1 MENKILKMLLEKYS
15 WKKAKFISND
25 NFIDFF
31 KSNNKII
38 TYNDFIEIRDYFQ
51 LKIGVP
57 RSAFKTIETWF
68 KIETDNNG
76 LSHESNGISEKPSQL
91 QRNYKKLEEALK
103 LKKYSRKTIKIYLSA
118 IKMINAW
125 SRSNK
130 NKYVDDMNHDD
141 FRELFLHLND
151 EKKASSSTVRIYRF
165 ALSYYF
171 KNILNA
177 DIDLSFVEGLRN
189 EKHLP
194 IVLSRD
200 EIKRILNCINNVK
213 HRTMIALM
221 YSSGLRLSE
230 LVSLR
235 VRDIDLDNLSIHVKE
250 GKGKK
255 DRITI
260 FSEKIV
266 EDIQRFVDGKR
277 PDEYVFLSSG
287 KDSYGRYH
295 PLSGRSVEKILESAL
310 NKAGINK
317 KATPHDLRHSFAT
330 HLLENGISLRHIQV
344 LLGHK
349 NITTTT
355 IYTKVYNPHL
365 KGIKSPL

>member
-1 MENKILKMLLEKYS
+1 MENKILEMLLEKYS
-15 WKKAKFISND
+15 WKKANFISND
-25 NFIDFF
+25 NIIDFF
-31 KSNNKII
+31 ENNIKII
-38 TYNDFIEIRDYFQ
+38 QYNDFIEIREYFQ
-51 LKIGVP
+51 SILGVK
-57 RSAFKTIETWF
+57 RSAFKTIEIWF
-68 KIETDNNG
+68 KTEIDKKALLNETNS
-76 LSHESNGISEKPSQL
+76 LSEIPLEPP
-91 QRNYKKLEEALK
+91 RNYRKLEEALK
-103 LKKYSRKTIKIYLSA
+103 LKRYSRKTIKIYLGA
-118 IKMINAW
+118 VKMINIW
-125 SRSNK
+125 SISHK

-141 FRELFLHLND
+141 FRELFLYLNE
-151 EKKASSSTVRIYRF
+151 EKRASASTVRVYRF
-165 ALSYYF
+165 ALAYYF

-177 DIDLSFVEGLRN
+177 GIDLSFVEGLRN

-213 HRTMIALM
+213 HRTMIALI

-230 LVSLR
+230 LVNLR
-235 VRDIDLDNLSIHVKE
+235 VRDIDLANLSIHVKE

-266 EDIQRFVDGKR
+266 DDLKRFIDGKR
-277 PDEYVFLSSG
+277 SDEYVFLSSG
-287 KDSYGRYH
+287 KDRQGRYH
-295 PLSGRSVEKILESAL
+295 PLSGRSVEKVLESAL
-310 NKAGINK
+310 KRAGINK

-349 NITTTT
+349 NISTTT